1 MSATRAQP
9 EPASRM
15 LARFAAALSLA
26 DVPAAVRDRAKL
38 HILDA
43 LGLGLASN
51 AYDYARCAVAGVA
64 AMGTSGT
71 CSVLGRSER
80 FDVRDAALINGI
92 LIHGLDFDDTHL
104 ASIVHPTC
112 TSLPCALS
120 LAEALGA
127 SGKELLT
134 AFLAGAETAI
144 RIGGA
149 VHGGFHHAGFHAT
162 GVVAHFASAITAGRL
177 LRLNEDRMVAA
188 QGIAG
193 STASGIQVFLEEGAW
208 TKRFHPGW
216 AAVAGITAARLAEHG
231 FLGPSRP
238 YEGRFGLFE
247 THLQGEA
254 KRVDLDE
261 LTADL
266 SEAWRFGD
274 TALKPYPVCH
284 FIHGCA
290 DAAIELHGQIASED
304 IVKVEAFLPQPTLH
318 IIAEPAELKERPTTD
333 YEAKFSAQFV
343 VAACLLK
350 GRFGLP
356 DLRPDALADSEVR
369 ALALKVRCRADP
381 ESAFPT
387 YFSGGVEVTL
397 RDGRILKRHV
407 MVNSGAGERAM
418 GADAVA
424 AKFMASATMSI
435 PAAQAERIRDAVLV
449 LEDVAATDLMAL
461 LRSGG

>member
-1 MSATRAQP
+1 VGLR
-9 EPASRM
+9 
-15 LARFAAALSLA
+15 LA
-26 DVPAAVRDRAKL
+26 DVPAPIRARAKL
-38 HILDA
+38 HILDG

-51 AYDYARCAVAGVA
+51 SYEYARRALDGVA
-64 AMGTSGT
+64 AMGAAGA
-71 CSVLGRSER
+71 CSVLGRTQR
-80 FDVRDAALINGI
+80 FEVRDAALINGI

-120 LAEALGA
+120 LAESLGSNGEALLA
-127 SGKELLT
+127 

-149 VHGGFHHAGFHAT
+149 VRGGFHHVGYHAT
-162 GVVAHFASAITAGRL
+162 GVVAHFAAAIAAGKL
-177 LRLNEDRMVAA
+177 LELNEQQIVAA
-188 QGIAG
+188 QGIAA

-231 FLGPSRP
+231 FVGPSRP
-238 YEGRFGLFE
+238 YEGKFGLFE
-247 THLQGEA
+247 THLQSNSGH
-254 KRVDLDE
+254 VDLEE
-261 LTADL
+261 LTVGL
-266 SEAWRFGD
+266 GEIWRFGD

-290 DAAIELHGQIASED
+290 DAAIELHGQVAAEE

-318 IIAEPAELKERPTTD
+318 IIAEPAELKERPTSD

-343 VAACLLK
+343 VATCLLK
-350 GRFGLP
+350 GGFSLA
-356 DLRPDALADSEVR
+356 DLQPRALADPRVR
-369 ALALKVRCRADP
+369 ALAHKVRCQADP
-381 ESAFPT
+381 KTAFPI

-397 RDGRILKRHV
+397 RDGRTLRHYV
-407 MVNSGAGERAM
+407 RVNSGAGERAM
-418 GADAVA
+418 QADAVV
-424 AKFMASATMSI
+424 AKFMASATLTV
-435 PAAQAERIRDAVLV
+435 PASQAERIREAVLA
-449 LEDVAATDLMAL
+449 LEQVTAAELMAL